1 MVPGI
6 LRFQWRGQEA
16 CPETKMTEE
25 NPTQTR
31 LDARA
36 VDDNDAPCR
45 FDVYV
50 YIVVLAG
57 AMLVAGLS

>member
-1 MVPGI
+1 M
-6 LRFQWRGQEA
+6 
-16 CPETKMTEE
+16 KEE

-36 VDDNDAPCR
+36 VVDGDAPCR

-50 YIVVLAG
+50 YIAVLAG

>member
-1 MVPGI
+1 M
-6 LRFQWRGQEA
+6 
-16 CPETKMTEE
+16 KEE
-25 NPTQTR
+25 NSTQTR
-31 LDARA
+31 PKARTA
-36 VDDNDAPCR
+36 EDNDVPRR